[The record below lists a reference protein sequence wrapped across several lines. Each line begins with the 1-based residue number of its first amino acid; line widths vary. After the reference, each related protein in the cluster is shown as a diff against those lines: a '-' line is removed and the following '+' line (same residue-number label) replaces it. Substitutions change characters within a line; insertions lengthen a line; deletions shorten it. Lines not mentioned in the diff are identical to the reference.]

1 MNKHEVAAQIDAEM
15 DECIADHMTEIE
27 RNRMM
32 ARWSMMIAGAR

>member
-1 MNKHEVAAQIDAEM
+1 MNKRKVVAQIDAEM

-32 ARWSMMIAGAR
+32 ARWAMMNAGAK